1 MSLMAAK
8 YTAFKRIFEKHNG
21 LLRVSEAI
29 RLGVPEHI
37 VYEMSEKGE
46 LIKEARGLYRLADR
60 DLLGNSDFIQVSLLV
75 PKGIICLISALYFY
89 EITTQ
94 IPHSVYI
101 ALPQNVGKPRL
112 AYPPLEVFWVTNSLH
127 SVGVDVHVLDGVKIK
142 IYDLEKTIA
151 DCFKFR
157 KRIGEEVALEALK
170 DYVSRPKLD
179 IHKLLEYAK
188 INRVEKLIT
197 PYLKSLL

>member
-1 MSLMAAK
+1 MATK
-8 YTAFKRIFEKHNG
+8 YNTFKKIFEKHNG

-29 RLGVPEHI
+29 RLGIPEHI
-37 VYEMSEKGE
+37 VYKMSEKGE
-46 LIKEARGLYRLADR
+46 LVKEARGLYRLADS
-60 DLLGNSDFIQVSLLV
+60 DPLGNPDLVQVSLLV
-75 PKGIICLISALYFY
+75 PKGVICLISALYFY

-101 ALPQNVGKPRL
+101 ALPQNTARPRL
-112 AYPPLEVFWVTNSLH
+112 KYPPLEVFWVTNSLH
-127 SVGVDVHVLDGVKIK
+127 SVGVDVHVLDGVKVK
-142 IYDLEKTIA
+142 IYDREKTIA

-157 KRIGEEVALEALK
+157 KRIGEEIALEALK
-170 DYVSRPKLD
+170 DYVNQPALD
-179 IHKLLEYAK
+179 VHKLLEYAK

>member
-1 MSLMAAK
+1 MAAK
-8 YTAFKRIFEKHNG
+8 YTAFKKIFEKHNG

-29 RLGVPEHI
+29 RLGIPEHI

-46 LIKEARGLYRLADR
+46 LIQEARGLYRLADR
-60 DLLGNSDFIQVSLLV
+60 DPLGNPDLVQVSLLV
-75 PKGIICLISALYFY
+75 PKAVIGLISALYFY

-94 IPHSVYI
+94 IPHSVYV
-101 ALPQNVGKPRL
+101 ALPQNAARPRL
-112 AYPPLEVFWVTNSLH
+112 KYPPLEVFWVTNSLH
-127 SVGVDVHVLDGVKIK
+127 STGVDVHVLDGVKVR
-142 IYDLEKTIA
+142 IYNLEKTIA

-170 DYVSRPKLD
+170 DYVNQPHMD
-179 IHKLLEYAK
+179 VHKLLEYAK
-188 INRVEKLIT
+188 LNRVEKRIT

>member
-1 MSLMAAK
+1 MAAK
-8 YTAFKRIFEKHNG
+8 YTAFKEIFEKHNG

-37 VYEMSEKGE
+37 VYQMSEKGE

-60 DLLGNSDFIQVSLLV
+60 DPLGNPALVQASLLV
-75 PKGIICLISALYFY
+75 PKGVICLISALYFY

-94 IPHSVYI
+94 IPHSIYV
-101 ALPQNVGKPRL
+101 ALPQNAARPRL
-112 AYPPLEVFWVTNSLH
+112 KYPPLEVFWVTNSLH
-127 SVGVDVHVLDGVKIK
+127 SVGVDVHVLDGVKVR
-142 IYDLEKTIA
+142 IYNREKTIA

-157 KRIGEEVALEALK
+157 NRIGEEIALEALK
-170 DYVSRPKLD
+170 DYVNQPKMD
-179 IHKLLEYAK
+179 VHKLLGYAK

-197 PYLKSLL
+197 PYLKSLI

>member
-1 MSLMAAK
+1 MTAK
-8 YTAFKRIFEKHNG
+8 YAAFKQIFEKHNG

-29 RLGVPEHI
+29 RLGIPEHI

-46 LIKEARGLYRLADR
+46 LIKEARGLYRLADS
-60 DLLGNSDFIQVSLLV
+60 DPLGNPDLVQVGLLI

-89 EITTQ
+89 ELTTQ

-101 ALPQNVGKPRL
+101 ALPQNAAKPRL
-112 AYPPLEVFWVTNSLH
+112 KYPPLEVFWVTNSLH
-127 SVGVDVHVLDGVKIK
+127 SVGVDIHVLDGVEVK
-142 IYDLEKTIA
+142 IYNREKTVA

-170 DYVSRPKLD
+170 DYVHQPKMD
-179 IHKLLEYAK
+179 VHRLLEYAK

>member
-1 MSLMAAK
+1 MAAK
-8 YTAFKRIFEKHNG
+8 YTAFKKIFEKHNG

-29 RLGVPEHI
+29 RLGIPEHI

-46 LIKEARGLYRLADR
+46 LIKEARGLYRLADS
-60 DLLGNSDFIQVSLLV
+60 DPLGNPDLVQVSLLV
-75 PKGIICLISALYFY
+75 PKGVICLISALYCY

-94 IPHSVYI
+94 IPHSVYV
-101 ALPQNVGKPRL
+101 ALPQNAGRPRL

-127 SVGVDVHVLDGVKIK
+127 AVGVDVHMLDGVKVK
-142 IYDLEKTIA
+142 IYNLEKTIA

-170 DYVSRPKLD
+170 DYVNQPNMNV
-179 IHKLLEYAK
+179 HKLLEYAK